1 MSEGN
6 LFRSLL
12 GLIVLLVVFSLL
24 TDYEPETSSVTDSSV
39 SAETSDSVIINA
51 SDESTVIVNQN
62 IYNMESSSL
71 DESEVTV
78 DTSVQTDKSARSH
91 YILDIIKTDLWELMW
106 AVIVVIV
113 VLGILWLG
121 LVIALKIVSLLM
133 GL

>member
-1 MSEGN
+1 M
-6 LFRSLL
+6 
-12 GLIVLLVVFSLL
+12 
-24 TDYEPETSSVTDSSV
+24 TDSSV